1 MVERTFSSAASSDEY
16 ADEEQPEV
24 RFHLINWNGAIRGN
38 LLENFW
44 VGVKPGHPIDTT

>member
-1 MVERTFSSAASSDEY
+1 MVERTPSTAASSDEY

-38 LLENFW
+38 LLEKFW
-44 VGVKPGHPIDTT
+44 VGVKPGYPIDTT